1 VIERRA
7 GSREPP
13 SIGHQAPD
21 HCGVP

>member
-13 SIGHQAPD
+13 SIRHEAPD

>member
-13 SIGHQAPD
+13 SIRHQAPD

>member
-7 GSREPP
+7 GSRETP
-13 SIGHQAPD
+13 SIRHQAPD